1 MSDVKSVRSSREI
14 YTDILYRGLLA
25 IRAARDVDSARAI
38 AYHLHNL
45 PHLVQR
51 LEHAG
56 LHDYYWKV
64 ERPEFVRSAPPEQSK
79 IFEALWAELELA
91 RKVETTLTP

>member
-1 MSDVKSVRSSREI
+1 MSAEKAVRSSREI
-14 YTDILYRGLLA
+14 YTEILYRGLLA

-56 LHDYYWKV
+56 LHDYYWNV
-64 ERPEFVRSAPPEQSK
+64 ERPDFLRSAPPEQAK
-79 IFEALWAELELA
+79 IFEVLWAELEQA
-91 RKVETTLTP
+91 RKIETTLTR